1 VRWHEE
7 AVVSGRRQAAGWL
20 RATVTTVGV
29 LLLGIVLLFIAA
41 RLPLG
46 SEGEHF
52 AGHFSVGVTVLLLLL
67 AVLWAWPRPS
77 SDQMRSMAR
86 RILAAGLALFGIGQL
101 VEGVGAFGFRGNDQV
116 NFLATVHDLALVG
129 LVGVPIALAGALLW
143 VMLALA
149 ARLGVG
155 RSRWVPYALLA
166 LAILAFIAYVV
177 LVVTDV

>member
-1 VRWHEE
+1 
-7 AVVSGRRQAAGWL
+7 
-20 RATVTTVGV
+20 
-29 LLLGIVLLFIAA
+29 
-41 RLPLG
+41 
-46 SEGEHF
+46 
-52 AGHFSVGVTVLLLLL
+52 
-67 AVLWAWPRPS
+67 
-77 SDQMRSMAR
+77 MRSMAR

-149 ARLGVG
+149 ARLGVD

-166 LAILAFIAYVV
+166 LAILAFIACVV

>member
-1 VRWHEE
+1 M
-7 AVVSGRRQAAGWL
+7 SGQRQAAGWL

-29 LLLGIVLLFIAA
+29 LLLGFALSFIAA

-67 AVLWAWPRPS
+67 VVLWAWPRPS

-86 RILAAGLALFGIGQL
+86 RVLGAGLALVGIGQL

-116 NFLATVHDLALVG
+116 NFLATVHDLAMVG
-129 LVGVPIALAGALLW
+129 LVGVPIALVGALLW

-149 ARLGVG
+149 ARLGVD

-177 LVVTDV
+177 LIVTDV

>member
-1 VRWHEE
+1 M
-7 AVVSGRRQAAGWL
+7 SGRRQAAGWL

-29 LLLGIVLLFIAA
+29 LLLGFVLSFIAA
-41 RLPLG
+41 RMPLG

-67 AVLWAWPRPS
+67 TVLWVWPRPS
-77 SDQMRSMAR
+77 PEQMRSMAR
-86 RILAAGLALFGIGQL
+86 RVLIAGLALFGLAQP

-129 LVGVPIALAGALLW
+129 VVGLPVALVGALLW

-149 ARLGVG
+149 ARAGVSG
-155 RSRWVPYALLA
+155 SRWVPYALLA
-166 LAILAFIAYVV
+166 LAILVFIAYVI